1 MPSRGRTLDEGKRKE
16 FKKRGGSGA
25 SVSIQE
31 ED

>member
-1 MPSRGRTLDEGKRKE
+1 MPSRGRTLVEGKQKE